1 MNTLNLAV
9 TVIVLV
15 AIVAVAVLTEGM
27 SLPFSLPMIA
37 VMLSRLGVKT

>member
-15 AIVAVAVLTEGM
+15 AIVALAIFTEGM

-37 VMLSRLGVKT
+37 VMLNRLGVKT